1 MCLSRGH
8 IRSKLRHSL
17 ATKTLERYVRTY
29 RNMRLRD
36 RVKGRGVK
44 AQKRAMREQAE
55 PKPYPL
61 AKGHWSSCDESEED
75 AHWDAITA
83 TMGF

>member
-1 MCLSRGH
+1 
-8 IRSKLRHSL
+8 
-17 ATKTLERYVRTY
+17 
-29 RNMRLRD
+29 MRLRD
-36 RVKGRGVK
+36 RVKGRGVHVQ
-44 AQKRAMREQAE
+44 AQTRAIREQAE

-61 AKGHWSSCDESEED
+61 ATGHWSSCDESEED

>member
-1 MCLSRGH
+1 
-8 IRSKLRHSL
+8 
-17 ATKTLERYVRTY
+17 
-29 RNMRLRD
+29 MRLRD

-44 AQKRAMREQAE
+44 AQKRAMREQAV